1 MNNITPIGR
10 QFIDMLQRAEAHS
23 KHRNEYIKSAEKI
36 HIVGAGRTLTA
47 AYEQLRNAA
56 EYTEEHLLLQRA
68 IRRFYRRLF
77 LTRDTDRIN
86 KCGEELAIELTLA
99 GYLPNDSLPL
109 ATVQQIGSQAATY
122 YTAYQYA
129 LERNG
134 STSAEEWIIGTLAV
148 QTEGLLTDHARRSAF
163 AQFAYRY
170 FLESIDA
177 TKIFKDKLPE
187 NYEASVFVA
196 VHRMLLKSDNATIRH
211 ALLERYQT
219 NPTHT
224 EQFISLNKRLDSL
237 LLPESSEK
245 VGRIIN
251 RRGAPLRVLWRM
263 VDHTPDMAQIVTHRD
278 KFLAAYE
285 AQIATE
291 YQQMNEKINRGIVK
305 SVIFLIITKFLIG
318 ISIEVPY
325 DYLFHGSILWTVL
338 IINLFLPPIYM
349 ILLRFTLVLPSRA
362 NTTALV
368 DHMDAI
374 LYAERPHATLVA
386 ADTGAGPHSK
396 AFNILYA
403 CLFILVFGGVGWGL
417 WLLGFS
423 FVHLAIF
430 FIFLST
436 ASFLGFRLSRLIRE
450 IETVDAEQNGLSI
463 IRDFLYLPFVVVGR
477 WISENYA
484 KVNIV
489 TLILDMAI
497 ELPLKTVIR
506 LVQQWGKFISSKKDE
521 L

>member
-1 MNNITPIGR
+1 MSNITPIGQ

-23 KHRNEYIKSAEKI
+23 VKLNQYIKSAEKV

-77 LTRDTDRIN
+77 LTRDIERIS

-99 GYLPNDSLPL
+99 GYLSNDSLPIG
-109 ATVQQIGSQAATY
+109 TVAQIGEQAATY
-122 YTAYQYA
+122 YNAYQYT
-129 LERNG
+129 LDHDSSSN
-134 STSAEEWIIGTLAV
+134 AEEWVLATLAV
-148 QTEGLLTDHARRSAF
+148 QTENLLTDHTRRDAF
-163 AQFAYRY
+163 VQFAYRY
-170 FLESIDA
+170 FIESIDRTA
-177 TKIFKDKLPE
+177 LFKGKVPD
-187 NYEASVFVA
+187 NYDTSVFIA

-211 ALLERYQT
+211 ALLGRYQAT
-219 NPTHT
+219 PQQA
-224 EQFISLNKRLDSL
+224 EQFIALNKQLDSL
-237 LLPESSEK
+237 LLPEASEK
-245 VGRIIN
+245 VGRIVN

-263 VDHTPDMAQIVTHRD
+263 ADDTPDLAELMKNRD

-285 AQIATE
+285 AQIMTE
-291 YQQMNEKINRGIVK
+291 YQQMNAKINRGIIK
-305 SVIFLIITKFLIG
+305 SVVFLIITKFLIG
-318 ISIEVPY
+318 IAIEVPY
-325 DYLFHGSILWTVL
+325 DYFFHGSILWTVL

-349 ILLRFTLVLPSRA
+349 ILLRFTLVLPGRV
-362 NTTALV
+362 NTNALI
-368 DHMDAI
+368 DRIDAI
-374 LYAERPHATLVA
+374 LYAEKPHMTLTPT
-386 ADTGAGPHSK
+386 DTSAGPYSK
-396 AFNILYA
+396 AFNIFYA
-403 CLFILVFGGVGWGL
+403 CVFILVFGGVGWGL

-450 IETVDAEQNGLSI
+450 IETVDAEQNGVSL

-506 LVQQWGKFISSKKDE
+506 LVQQWGQFISSKKDE

>member
-1 MNNITPIGR
+1 MNTITPIGQ
-10 QFIDMLQRAEAHS
+10 QFIDMLQNAEVHS
-23 KHRNEYIKSAEKI
+23 KKRNDYIKSAEKV

-77 LTRDTDRIN
+77 LTRDTDRIA
-86 KCGEELAIELTLA
+86 KCGEELAVELTLA
-99 GYLPNDSLPL
+99 GYVQNDSLPV
-109 ATVQQIGSQAATY
+109 ATIAQIGQEAARY
-122 YTAYQYA
+122 FTAYKYA
-129 LERNG
+129 LDHGN
-134 STSAEEWIIGTLAV
+134 SANAEEWITATLAV
-148 QTEGLLTDHARRSAF
+148 QTEELLTDNTRRAAF

-170 FLESIDA
+170 FVESIEVA
-177 TKIFKDKLPE
+177 ALFKDAVPD
-187 NYEASVFVA
+187 NYDTSVFIA
-196 VHRMLLKSDNATIRH
+196 VHRMLLKSDNATIRY
-211 ALLERYQT
+211 ALLQRYQAT
-219 NPTHT
+219 PEKS
-224 EQFISLNKRLDSL
+224 EQFMTLNKQLDTL
-237 LLPESSEK
+237 LVPEMSEK

-263 VDHTPDMAQIVTHRD
+263 VDDTPDLAQLMERRE

-285 AQIATE
+285 AQINTE

-318 ISIEVPY
+318 LSIEVPY
-325 DYLFHGSILWTVL
+325 DYVVHGEILWMVL
-338 IINLFLPPIYM
+338 LINLFFPPVYM
-349 ILLRFTLVLPSRA
+349 ILLRLTLVLPGSV
-362 NTTALV
+362 NTAALS
-368 DHMDAI
+368 DRMDAI
-374 LYAERPHATLVA
+374 LYAGRPVITLTPT
-386 ADTGAGPHSK
+386 DTSTGPYSK
-396 AFNILYA
+396 VFNVLYA
-403 CLFILVFGGVGWGL
+403 FLFILVFGGVGWGL

-423 FVHLAIF
+423 FIHLAIF

-450 IETVDAEQNGLSI
+450 IETVDAEQNGVSI
-463 IRDFLYLPFVVVGR
+463 TRDFLYLPFVVVGR

>member
-1 MNNITPIGR
+1 MSTVTPTGQ
-10 QFIDMLQRAEAHS
+10 QFIDMLQHAEAHS
-23 KHRNEYIKSAEKI
+23 KKRNEYIKSSEKV
-36 HIVGAGRTLTA
+36 HIVGAGRTVTA

-77 LTRDTDRIN
+77 LTRDDERIA
-86 KCGEELAIELTLA
+86 KCGEELAVELTLA
-99 GYLPNDSLPL
+99 GYVENDSLPIG
-109 ATVQQIGSQAATY
+109 TIEQIGTEAARY
-122 YTAYQYA
+122 FRAYMYV
-129 LERNG
+129 LEHDN
-134 STSAEEWIIGTLAV
+134 STNAEEWVTAPLAV
-148 QTEGLLTDHARRSAF
+148 QTESLLTNHAGRSAF

-170 FLESIDA
+170 FSESIDA
-177 TKIFKDKLPE
+177 TSLFGSSIPDSYDTSIFI
-187 NYEASVFVA
+187 A

-211 ALLERYQT
+211 ALLERYQAQPE
-219 NPTHT
+219 NS
-224 EQFISLNKRLDSL
+224 EQFMVLNKQLDAL
-237 LLPESSEK
+237 LAPEASEK
-245 VGRIIN
+245 VGRIVN

-263 VDHTPDMAQIVTHRD
+263 VDDTPDLAELMTHRE

-285 AQIATE
+285 AQINTE
-291 YQQMNEKINRGIVK
+291 YQQMNDKINRGIVK

-318 ISIEVPY
+318 LAIEVPY
-325 DYLFHGSILWTVL
+325 DYVAHGGILWTVL
-338 IINLFLPPIYM
+338 IINLFFPPVYM
-349 ILLRFTLVLPSRA
+349 ILLRLTLVLPGQV
-362 NTTALV
+362 NTVALT
-368 DHMDAI
+368 DRMDAI
-374 LYAERPHATLVA
+374 LYAERPVLTLTAT
-386 ADTGAGPHSK
+386 DTSKGPYSK
-396 AFNILYA
+396 VFNILYA

-423 FVHLAIF
+423 FVHLFIF

-450 IETVDAEQNGLSI
+450 IETVDAEQNGVSL

-506 LVQQWGKFISSKKDE
+506 LVQQWGKFISSKKDD

>member
-1 MNNITPIGR
+1 MSTITPIAQ
-10 QFIDMLQRAEAHS
+10 QFIDMLQQAEAHS
-23 KHRNEYIKSAEKI
+23 KQRTEHYKAAEKV

-77 LTRDTDRIN
+77 LTRDSERIG
-86 KCGEELAIELTLA
+86 KCGEELAVELTLA
-99 GYLPNDSLPL
+99 GYLANDSLPVTIV
-109 ATVQQIGSQAATY
+109 AQISSESARYFAFYQQLLTTGHV
-122 YTAYQYA
+122 
-129 LERNG
+129 G
-134 STSAEEWIIGTLAV
+134 DAEEWGIAPLAV
-148 QTEGLLTDHARRSAF
+148 RVEGLLTDHTSRAAF

-170 FLESIDA
+170 FIESIDA
-177 TKIFKDKLPE
+177 KTLFGGTIPE
-187 NYEASVFVA
+187 SYDTSVFIA
-196 VHRMLLKSDNATIRH
+196 VHRMLLKSDDATIRQ
-211 ALLERYQT
+211 ALLDRYQAS
-219 NPTHT
+219 PEHV
-224 EQFISLNKRLDSL
+224 EQFTTLNKHLTAQL
-237 LLPESSEK
+237 APEVSEK

-263 VDHTPDMAQIVTHRD
+263 VTDTPDLAALLPHRD

-285 AQIATE
+285 TQISTE
-291 YQQMNEKINRGIVK
+291 YQQMNTKINRGIAK

-338 IINLFLPPIYM
+338 IINLLFPPLYM
-349 ILLRFTLVLPSRA
+349 ILLRLTLVLPGRA

-368 DHMDAI
+368 DRMDAI
-374 LYAERPHATLVA
+374 LYAERPNVSLIPPSNSTSYS
-386 ADTGAGPHSK
+386 TI
-396 AFNILYA
+396 FNVLYA
-403 CLFILVFGGVGWGL
+403 SLFILVFGGVGWGL
-417 WLLGFS
+417 WSIGFS

-450 IETVDAEQNGLSI
+450 IEAVDTEQNGILL

-489 TLILDMAI
+489 TLILDMVI

-506 LVQQWGKFISSKKDE
+506 LVQQWGKFISSKQDE